1 MELTLLASLSSS
13 TLSFSFLLL
22 VQALALNRTRNT
34 APALIVFG
42 DSIVDPGNNNG
53 MNTMIKCNFP
63 PYGQDFIDHKPTGR
77 FSNGRVPSDMIAS
90 QMGIKELVPAY
101 LGTNLTPEDLLTG
114 VSFASGA
121 NGYDPLTSKLM
132 SVLSLPEQLDLFKE
146 YIGKI
151 KAIVGEER
159 ASSIIAKSQYMVST
173 GSDDLANTYFP
184 TPLRRVQYDVPSYVN
199 LMVHYASDF
208 LKDLYALGARKIGI
222 ISLPPIGCVPSQ
234 RTIQGGILRDC
245 SQPLNEAAMLF
256 NSQISNE
263 LQTLNETLPGVK
275 MILIDIYNPLLHM
288 MQNAPSYGFE
298 VYTNGCCGTGTFEVT
313 MLCNSVTTTTCE
325 DVSKYLFWDSYHPT
339 ERAYEVLLNLTLP
352 NYMNALS

>member
-1 MELTLLASLSSS
+1 MEITLLASLFSS
-13 TLSFSFLLL
+13 TLSFSFFLLL

-42 DSIVDPGNNNG
+42 DSIVDPGNNNVL
-53 MNTMIKCNFP
+53 NTMIQCNFP
-63 PYGQDFIDHKPTGR
+63 PYGQDFIGHKPTGR

-121 NGYDPLTSKLM
+121 NGFDPLTSKLM
-132 SVLSLPEQLDLFKE
+132 SVLSLPDQLDLFKE

-159 ASSIIAKSQYMVST
+159 ALSIIAKSQYM
-173 GSDDLANTYFP
+173 
-184 TPLRRVQYDVPSYVN
+184 
-199 LMVHYASDF
+199 
-208 LKDLYALGARKIGI
+208 DLYALGARKIGI

-256 NSQISNE
+256 NSRISTE
-263 LQTLNETLPGVK
+263 LQTLNETLPGAK

-298 VYTNGCCGTGTFEVT
+298 VYTNGCCGTGTIEVT